1 MVAAAEATSSPP
13 AVWLRGNRRLLAAGV
28 VMALPVVAACVLLI
42 LWRPM
47 VGTFVSVPV
56 IVLVAAALW
65 HVQRPRIAYDK
76 GHVLL
81 RVRFGA
87 AVRVPVRLVECFLVV
102 NVPGALGK
110 RRRHVPTTSIVV
122 RIDPR
127 AAEWAR
133 VETDR
138 RLAVWCGSQATL
150 LGTWC
155 EPIDL
160 DLVRRLNRYLTLAQE
175 TGKSA

>member
-1 MVAAAEATSSPP
+1 M
-13 AVWLRGNRRLLAAGV
+13 AAGV
-28 VMALPVVAACVLLI
+28 VMALPVVAACVLVI
-42 LWRPM
+42 VWRPV
-47 VGTFVSVPV
+47 VGTIVAAPV
-56 IVLVAAALW
+56 VLLVAAALW
-65 HVQRPRIAYDK
+65 HVQRPRIAYER

-102 NVPGALGK
+102 NAPGALGK

-122 RIDPR
+122 RIDER
-127 AAEWAR
+127 AEEWAR

-138 RLAVWCGSQATL
+138 RLAVWCGSQVTL

-160 DLVRRLNRYLTLAQE
+160 DLVRRLNRYLTLANQE
-175 TGKSA
+175 EGKAA